1 MTRGPAW
8 ALALAT
14 GLLLAG
20 PDRAVLAAP
29 VTPTPAVSQEGR
41 QILVLL
47 RLPPSHY
54 RPGGDAGSAYD
65 DNLGHAA
72 RLRIATQLARA
83 HGLTLVT
90 DWPMPLLG
98 VDCYVLEAPAGR
110 SIQAEA
116 DSLAHDPAV
125 EWSQPMHLYHAEAAD
140 PPTAALFRAQPAA
153 IAWRLAD
160 LHRMATGRGVLV
172 AVVDSQVDTTHPDLA
187 GRVRLSRDFA
197 VGRPSRG
204 ERHGTG
210 VAGVIAA
217 RGGDGAGIVGV
228 APEARLMALRAC
240 WQPNPA
246 AGETVCDSLTL
257 AKALHFAIDNR
268 AEVINLSLS
277 GPADPLLG
285 RLLDVAES
293 RGITI
298 VGAFDPAA
306 AGGGFPAQHQGV
318 LAVSD
323 QPVARPRDGL
333 YSAPGHDIPTTQPG
347 GRWSLVNGSS
357 YAAAHVSGLVAL
369 LRQRVS
375 SPIDGRLLVAAK
387 TGGGAIDACASLVRV
402 AGPCDCACDSAGA
415 RSMGLA
421 AGGRR

>member
-1 MTRGPAW
+1 
-8 ALALAT
+8 
-14 GLLLAG
+14 
-20 PDRAVLAAP
+20 
-29 VTPTPAVSQEGR
+29 
-41 QILVLL
+41 
-47 RLPPSHY
+47 
-54 RPGGDAGSAYD
+54 
-65 DNLGHAA
+65 
-72 RLRIATQLARA
+72 
-83 HGLTLVT
+83 
-90 DWPMPLLG
+90 
-98 VDCYVLEAPAGR
+98 
-110 SIQAEA
+110 
-116 DSLAHDPAV
+116 
-125 EWSQPMHLYHAEAAD
+125 
-140 PPTAALFRAQPAA
+140 
-153 IAWRLAD
+153 
-160 LHRMATGRGVLV
+160 
-172 AVVDSQVDTTHPDLA
+172 
-187 GRVRLSRDFA
+187 

-217 RGGDGAGIVGV
+217 RGEKGAGILGV

-246 AGETVCDSLTL
+246 AGETVCDSLSL

-277 GPADPLLG
+277 GPPDPLLG

-323 QPVARPRDGL
+323 QLVARPRDGL
-333 YSAPGHDIPTTQPG
+333 YSAPGRDIPTTQPG

-369 LRQRVS
+369 LRQRA
-375 SPIDGRLLVAAK
+375 SPPVDGRFLVAAK

-402 AGPCDCACDSAGA
+402 AGPCDCACDKAGA
-415 RSMGLA
+415 LSTGLA
-421 AGGRR
+421 AGVRR